1 MAVTLYLN
9 KFSIN
14 NNDSS
19 FLLKYGNDYYDV
31 SDKSY
36 ARRKSRTLERPL
48 LKPRQDL
55 SAVSFGQ
62 GSHCLDGMLIS
73 SSFKESCRILPL
85 DWKYGKIITDPFAMA
100 LL

>member
-36 ARRKSRTLERPL
+36 ARRKGRTLKRPL

-62 GSHCLDGMLIS
+62 GFYCLDGMLIS

-85 DWKYGKIITDPFAMA
+85 DWKYEKIITDPFAVA